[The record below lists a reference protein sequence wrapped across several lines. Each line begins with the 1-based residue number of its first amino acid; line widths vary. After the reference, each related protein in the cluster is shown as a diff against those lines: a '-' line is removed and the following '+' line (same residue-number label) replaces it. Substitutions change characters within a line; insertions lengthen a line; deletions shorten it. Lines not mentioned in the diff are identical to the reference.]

1 MILKIIPKTL
11 INMYK
16 VCSLWILLLT
26 LSTCLSDDI
35 LDKPCQRINLK
46 GYCKLFVS
54 CKFAMDLLKKYN
66 DTQLET
72 LLSCGRIN
80 IVPVVCCPTPDGL
93 PTEKVPE
100 TDESVIHFQQ
110 EEITTFLPPRSTTTT
125 RTLARRPVSPNPT
138 ILPSRKVCGKQA
150 IEDRIV
156 GGEIASL
163 HDFPWIVRLYFSDIG
178 YACSGTLITNRHVIT
193 AAHCFNTQKKLI
205 SVRLGEWDSTIPVDC
220 SDNRCSDPPEDRK
233 VVQTIVHPNFN
244 PRNDP
249 IHDIAILVLDV
260 PVNFTDFIKP
270 ACLPTTEYVASQD
283 YTNDNSYM
291 TAGWGITEYGST
303 SSKKRKLAIN
313 AVSYDICRA
322 ALNLDRDS
330 RDPFVICAGGVK
342 NKDSCQGDSGG
353 PLIGQV
359 IEDNEVNWY
368 LFGIT
373 STGSKY
379 CGRPGIPGVY
389 TRVSKYMP
397 WIENHLSII

>member
-1 MILKIIPKTL
+1 
-11 INMYK
+11 MYK

-26 LSTCLSDDI
+26 LSTCLSEDYHL
-35 LDKPCQRINLK
+35 LDTPCQRKNLK
-46 GYCKLFVS
+46 GRCILLNS
-54 CKFAMDLLKKYN
+54 CKFALNLMKEHN
-66 DTQLET
+66 DTLAET
-72 LLSCGRIN
+72 LLSCGRLN
-80 IVPVVCCPTPDGL
+80 IVPLVCCPI
-93 PTEKVPE
+93 EKTPE

-110 EEITTFLPPRSTTTT
+110 EEITTFPPPRSTTRTPT
-125 RTLARRPVSPNPT
+125 RPPVIPTST
-138 ILPSRKVCGKQA
+138 ILPSRHVCGKQA

-163 HDFPWIVRLYFSDIG
+163 YDFPWIVRLYFSENG

-193 AAHCFNTQKKLI
+193 AAHCFTTPSKLL
-205 SVRLGEWDSTIPVDC
+205 SVRLGEWDSTISADC

-233 VVQTIVHPNFN
+233 VLQTIIHPYFN
-244 PRNDP
+244 PHSDP
-249 IHDIAILVLDV
+249 THDIAIVVLDE

-291 TAGWGITEYGST
+291 TAGWGITEYGRIST
-303 SSKKRKLAIN
+303 KKRKLSIN

-359 IEDNEVNWY
+359 VEDHEVNWY

-373 STGSKY
+373 STGSKF

-389 TRVSKYMP
+389 TRISKYMP
-397 WIENHLSII
+397 WIENHLSR